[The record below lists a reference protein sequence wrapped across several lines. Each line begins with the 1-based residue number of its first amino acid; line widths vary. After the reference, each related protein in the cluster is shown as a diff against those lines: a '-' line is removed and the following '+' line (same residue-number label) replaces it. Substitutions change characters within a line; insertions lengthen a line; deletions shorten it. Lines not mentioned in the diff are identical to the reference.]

1 MCQADYGHGQHAAE
15 RLTGAAI
22 KQSTVPRSEL
32 FLTSKIPQSELGYNS
47 TLRVAAASLAALGVE
62 YLDLLLIHWVRMLS
76 MSTVYL
82 DHLEYMLLFANRD
95 GRPLTA
101 SVMAVA
107 AGGRR
112 ASDRGSGGLARRD
125 VARSGAAPQPR
136 QSAGYRED
144 QRCLSLETLCP
155 LLGTEDSLLIL

>member
-82 DHLEYMLLFANRD
+82 DHLECMYFLRAVIH
-95 GRPLTA
+95 LTA

-136 QSAGYRED
+136 QGAGHRED
-144 QRCLSLETLCP
+144 QRCLSLKTLCP
-155 LLGTEDSLLIL
+155 LIGTEDSLIL

>member
-62 YLDLLLIHWVRMLS
+62 YLDLLLIHWVCAIDM
-76 MSTVYL
+76 
-82 DHLEYMLLFANRD
+82 N
-95 GRPLTA
+95 
-101 SVMAVA
+101 
-107 AGGRR
+107 
-112 ASDRGSGGLARRD
+112 GLA
-125 VARSGAAPQPR
+125 SLIISKTLFEPW
-136 QSAGYRED
+136 QS
-144 QRCLSLETLCP
+144 LS
-155 LLGTEDSLLIL
+155 